1 MRMKILI
8 RIFVFFIVLVVL
20 GFLALYT
27 YKKNRTAAY
36 KQFFLEEACLAQS
49 IFDKKGD
56 LKLPDSPNI
65 TKDQVNVLVIDGGG
79 AKGLYVLRVLEYLEE
94 KTNKS
99 ISELYDVIGGTSVG
113 SLLGAT
119 LSIPGEKGPKYTAKK
134 LIPIFK
140 KIGNNTLCPT
150 FSHKVLSG
158 FGYMSP
164 LLENQRLIQELRHYT
179 GDILLSECL
188 NHLILYGFNLNSN
201 KILIANNRGERL
213 DSVNPVVYQLIGGT
227 ISPYGIAPANKVM
240 LNSGAAPQLIADAGV
255 IVNDPLFS
263 IILTVS
269 AQYPNKKLLVTHIS
283 LNPSIVKYDPNF
295 PFYEGKIAG
304 LAELPTMIV
313 EGRNQLI
320 RDYLDIL
327 SKKKLYAFDSLINI
341 GIKEDN
347 EWLLINPFD
356 FSKRNL
362 RKIDKFATKIIERNK
377 DKLDKVVQELQKE

>member
-1 MRMKILI
+1 MKVLI

-49 IFDKKGD
+49 IFDKKGN

-150 FSHKVLSG
+150 FSHKVLSA
-158 FGYMSP
+158 FTRKSEAYPRASP
-164 LLENQRLIQELRHYT
+164 LHGRHSFKRMSKSSDT
-179 GDILLSECL
+179 L
-188 NHLILYGFNLNSN
+188 
-201 KILIANNRGERL
+201 
-213 DSVNPVVYQLIGGT
+213 
-227 ISPYGIAPANKVM
+227 
-240 LNSGAAPQLIADAGV
+240 
-255 IVNDPLFS
+255 
-263 IILTVS
+263 
-269 AQYPNKKLLVTHIS
+269 
-283 LNPSIVKYDPNF
+283 VKYDPNF